1 MAFLLQWAQG
11 TCTTVPTWL
20 CSAACNVSCHYRK
33 APSIPD
39 SKSTGVTA
47 ASLSLPLTALCFQHR
62 AGAWINCWQRENCSL
77 SAIRKACDHSLYI
90 TDTRP
95 RQNRVS
101 KLDACVTVLIL
112 PVCLWFNA
120 YAVNLRAINS
130 FLRKL
135 ICTQLQLI
143 RVQRRVHQSWTPCW
157 NRWLC
162 CRHTLLHSCE
172 G

>member
-1 MAFLLQWAQG
+1 MQWAQG
-11 TCTTVPTWL
+11 TRTAVYTWL

-33 APSIPD
+33 ALFIPD
-39 SKSTGVTA
+39 SESTGATA
-47 ASLSLPLTALCFQHR
+47 VSLSLPLTALCFQHR
-62 AGAWINCWQRENCSL
+62 AGAWINCCQRENCSL
-77 SAIRKACDHSLYI
+77 SAIRTARDHSSYI
-90 TDTRP
+90 ADMGLRWGW
-95 RQNRVS
+95 VS
-101 KLDACVTVLIL
+101 KLDVYAIALIL
-112 PVCLWFNA
+112 PVCSWFNA

-157 NRWLC
+157 NTWLC
-162 CRHTLLHSCE
+162 CCHTLLHSCE